1 MHASGL
7 LGDEHLIRA
16 ERVLELELEKDPR
29 SDVYGAPR

>member
-16 ERVLELELEKDPR
+16 ERVLDLEKDPR